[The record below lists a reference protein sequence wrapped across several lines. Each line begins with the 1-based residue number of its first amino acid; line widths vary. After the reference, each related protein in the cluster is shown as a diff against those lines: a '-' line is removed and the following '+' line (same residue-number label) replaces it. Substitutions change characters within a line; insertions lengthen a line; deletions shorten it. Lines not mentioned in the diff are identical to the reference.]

1 MITTLLIGGALIVVA
16 IEFIL
21 LRWQVHRA
29 EPPPTKGPD
38 DV

>member
-29 EPPPTKGPD
+29 ETPPVASPPD
-38 DV
+38 C